1 MRKDLNFEGLLVD
14 PRYGKL
20 SLRDLGHL
28 GLNNF
33 NYNLSVQLLFLSLR
47 KLFIHFLLYD
57 VYPELSQSIVI
68 PVKFNIIH
76 DKADV
81 LDGQTDPL
89 AHIHLYLQCGISEV
103 VETDRVFGNTRNL
116 LVKFTAIH
124 AIANF
129 CCVIRKHL

>member
-1 MRKDLNFEGLLVD
+1 MRKNLNFEGLLVD
-14 PRYGKL
+14 SRYGKL

-68 PVKFNIIH
+68 PVKFNTIH

-81 LDGQTDPL
+81 LDRQTDPL
-89 AHIHLYLQCGISEV
+89 AHI
-103 VETDRVFGNTRNL
+103 
-116 LVKFTAIH
+116 
-124 AIANF
+124 
-129 CCVIRKHL
+129 